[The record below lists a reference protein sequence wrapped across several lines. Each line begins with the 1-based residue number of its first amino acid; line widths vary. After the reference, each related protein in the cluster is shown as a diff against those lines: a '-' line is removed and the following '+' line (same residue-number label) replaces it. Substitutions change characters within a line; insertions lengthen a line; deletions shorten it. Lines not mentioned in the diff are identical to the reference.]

1 MSEPMT
7 SVQVTKDGVNY
18 IENATGTLYDDPR
31 KPNTYIIVHGGIR
44 PQPLV
49 KNQRYEVKAN
59 VDEEPRVFWFYC
71 TFTGQQAEF
80 RVAIEEAVTAGEYKS
95 VED

>member
-7 SVQVTKDGVNY
+7 NVNVTKDRVNY

-31 KPNTYIIVHGGIR
+31 KPNTYIIVHGGTR
-44 PQPLV
+44 PHPLE
-49 KNQRYEVKAN
+49 KNQRYEINAIIDDK
-59 VDEEPRVFWFYC
+59 PSIFWFYC

-80 RVAIEEAVTAGEYKS
+80 RLAIEEAATAGEYQS